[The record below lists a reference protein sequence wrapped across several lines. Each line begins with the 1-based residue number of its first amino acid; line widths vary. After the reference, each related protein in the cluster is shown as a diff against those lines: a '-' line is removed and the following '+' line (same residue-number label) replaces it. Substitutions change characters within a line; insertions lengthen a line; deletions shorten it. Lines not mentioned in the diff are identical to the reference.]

1 MRTKAV
7 TTGRRSTVRAA
18 GIAIGSALTLTTWGT
33 IPALADPTSDEI
45 LFQSAELKIY
55 RTLSRGT
62 PVLVLTNVDAEG
74 NFLAARESSG
84 GRPEIPALR
93 PSPDG
98 GPVGTAPEPPLPT
111 PAAAGSD
118 EPGRVKVVVHGD
130 GAAPPD
136 ERDVEVTTER
146 TGDTTVIININPP
159 APPPREVVEAPV
171 WSYPVVVSGL
181 PGPFTYPKHQ
191 YFLGYGPNTSSP
203 SMFGGLGL
211 NAGNGFGLKTGVPCD
226 KGYDCMFGPTA
237 GGP

>member
-1 MRTKAV
+1 MRTAAL
-7 TTGRRSTVRAA
+7 TTGRRSAVRAA
-18 GIAIGSALTLTTWGT
+18 GLIIGSALALTIWGT
-33 IPALADPTSDEI
+33 IPALADPTPDEV

-84 GRPEIPALR
+84 GAPEVSALR
-93 PSPDG
+93 PSPG
-98 GPVGTAPEPPLPT
+98 AGATGAPPEPPLSV
-111 PAAAGSD
+111 PAVAGSD

-130 GAAPPD
+130 GTASPD
-136 ERDVEVTTER
+136 QKDVEVTTEG

-159 APPPREVVEAPV
+159 APPPREVEAPV
-171 WSYPVVVSGL
+171 WSYPVVVGGL
-181 PGPFTYPKHQ
+181 PGPFRYPKHQ

-226 KGYDCMFGPTA
+226 KGYDCMFGPTTGA
-237 GGP
+237 P